1 MAEENY
7 QEEYRRKLEEVAR
20 FPDMNPG
27 PVLRLDFDG
36 CVLLSNAAA
45 QNLFGL
51 DLQGKNW
58 KTICPNIDA
67 QKWNAIIASQALYPV
82 EANIGEK
89 FFLFNHRTD
98 FVSKLVF
105 VFGSD
110 ITDLR

>member
-45 QNLFGL
+45 QNLFGQ

-58 KTICPNIDA
+58 KTICPNITA
-67 QKWNAIIASQALYPV
+67 QNWAGILSSQEVFPV
-82 EANIGEK
+82 EATIGDK
-89 FFLFNHRTD
+89 CFVFNHRTD
-98 FVSKLVF
+98 IATKLVF

-110 ITDLR
+110 IT